1 MMDMIDNLMMLAGE
15 ASLLQSAMRLGLLT
29 DSTISVPLMGLRAD
43 EKHTAVV
50 KFTGT
55 PRRLVLDE
63 STYRLFPF
71 KVVFFRRACGAII
84 QALAGVASHR

>member
-1 MMDMIDNLMMLAGE
+1 MIDMIDSLMMLAGE

-29 DSTISVPLMGLRAD
+29 DSTTSVPLMGLRAD

-63 STYRLFPF
+63 DFGWNWYNADGPEPEGET
-71 KVVFFRRACGAII
+71 
-84 QALAGVASHR
+84 SHDAD

>member
-29 DSTISVPLMGLRAD
+29 DSTVNVPLMGLRAD

-55 PRRLVLDE
+55 PRRPCASWGYAQTR
-63 STYRLFPF
+63 STRPL
-71 KVVFFRRACGAII
+71 
-84 QALAGVASHR
+84 

>member
-1 MMDMIDNLMMLAGE
+1 MDMIDTLMMLAGE

-29 DSTISVPLMGLRAD
+29 DSALDVPLMGLRPD

-55 PRRLVLDE
+55 PRRLVLDDDFGWLWYNSDGPDEE
-63 STYRLFPF
+63 S
-71 KVVFFRRACGAII
+71 
-84 QALAGVASHR
+84 SHDPA

>member
-43 EKHTAVV
+43 EEHTAVV
-50 KFTGT
+50 RFTGT

-63 STYRLFPF
+63 DFGWNWYNADGPEPEGETSHD
-71 KVVFFRRACGAII
+71 
-84 QALAGVASHR
+84 AG

>member
-63 STYRLFPF
+63 DMGWNWYNADGPEE
-71 KVVFFRRACGAII
+71 
-84 QALAGVASHR
+84 QAHDPA

>member
-29 DSTISVPLMGLRAD
+29 DSELHIPPVGLRGD
-43 EKHTAVV
+43 DVHTAVV

-55 PRRLVLDE
+55 PLRLVLDE
-63 STYRLFPF
+63 DFGWNWYNADGPEPEGET
-71 KVVFFRRACGAII
+71 
-84 QALAGVASHR
+84 SHDAD

>member
-15 ASLLQSAMRLGLLT
+15 ASLLQSAMRLGLLA

-43 EKHTAVV
+43 EEHTAVV

-63 STYRLFPF
+63 CFGWLWYNADGPEPEGET
-71 KVVFFRRACGAII
+71 
-84 QALAGVASHR
+84 SHDAD